1 MHTASSHTSAWQR
14 SRFLILCAGLFLLLA
29 CSEKPDNTANQA
41 ASSVE
46 TPEASE
52 TSTPST
58 IVKPSNRQL
67 SQGQLDM
74 AHRVFEAMKAKKF
87 DAFAAH
93 IHPSFAAELKQNP
106 QLMEELANFIPQG
119 EPIKPPKLYAL
130 EDVKYE
136 GYGDILMATF
146 DYPYEN
152 RNMLFLIAFDA
163 AEGSTKIKSLA
174 VNTFPGSGD
183 YLPRDE
189 ESTAEAG
196 SEPETDEAVAA
207 SE

>member
-1 MHTASSHTSAWQR
+1 MHTPSSHTSVWQHKR
-14 SRFLILCAGLFLLLA
+14 VLILCASLFLLLA
-29 CSEKPDNTANQA
+29 CSEKPDNAANLA

-52 TSTPST
+52 SSTPSA

-74 AHRVFEAMKAKKF
+74 ARSVFEAMKAKKF

-93 IHPSFAAELKQNP
+93 IHPSFADELKQNP
-106 QLMEELANFIPQG
+106 KLMEEMAGFIPQS

-136 GYGDILMATF
+136 GYVWRHLDGHF
-146 DYPYEN
+146 
-152 RNMLFLIAFDA
+152 R
-163 AEGSTKIKSLA
+163 
-174 VNTFPGSGD
+174 
-183 YLPRDE
+183 LP
-189 ESTAEAG
+189 
-196 SEPETDEAVAA
+196 V
-207 SE
+207 

>member
-1 MHTASSHTSAWQR
+1 MAR
-14 SRFLILCAGLFLLLA
+14 S
-29 CSEKPDNTANQA
+29 
-41 ASSVE
+41 
-46 TPEASE
+46 
-52 TSTPST
+52 
-58 IVKPSNRQL
+58 
-67 SQGQLDM
+67 
-74 AHRVFEAMKAKKF
+74 VFEAMKAKKF

-93 IHPSFAAELKQNP
+93 IHPSFADELKQSP
-106 QLMEELANFIPQG
+106 KLIEELAGFIPQS

-163 AEGSTKIKSLA
+163 AEGSTDIKSLA

-183 YLPRDE
+183 YLPSDE
-189 ESTAEAG
+189 ESAAEAG
-196 SEPETDEAVAA
+196 SAPETDEAVAA